1 MTGPGFAACTYVLL
15 VVLWAWVSWLYLQRR
30 AEAKSD
36 ALVSTLLVVLIAD
49 AVKNVIESVYF
60 GALWSARFGLLPK
73 TWGAPLENPW
83 ALGFVKF
90 LTVAVAV
97 FVLVRV
103 IGGFLPR
110 SLAERR
116 RTLDEEDQ
124 LKRDLQRSLALV
136 QQSEGRLHSL
146 LERTSD
152 IVSFWIVVDEE
163 LVLESVNEAGRA
175 MLGFSDA
182 DIGSAWRE
190 VAPPPLQTL
199 LLKAWETG
207 RPQREEDGWIETPS
221 GRRAVIRQ
229 VVPMPDEDGVIRRLA
244 SFTQDITA
252 LRERQAEEEGR
263 ARLESLGILAGGV
276 AHDFNNLLTI
286 LRADLDCAAATE
298 TTADERASALEHADV
313 TIHRTSALVT
323 QLLAMAG
330 QRAPVT
336 APVDLGAVVEDTA
349 RLLLP
354 SVPAGVQLTTTIA
367 PDGVV
372 IGDRTQLQQIVLN
385 VLKNAI
391 DAVADRPKAHVRAS
405 LSLENDTVVLVVADD
420 GPGIAPEVQWRIFEP
435 FFSTKRGGRGL
446 GLATVF
452 GLTRA
457 HGGSV
462 EVSSSLG
469 QGATFTVRLPRTVG
483 AIPSVSLPS
492 TTSSSSIASAV
503 ASSAASTSRS
513 TSLSPRRRA
522 QEGLTVLLVDDDP
535 RVRRATSRLLER
547 LGHRVVMAGSGH
559 EALSITELVDVA
571 VVDVTMPEMDGPT
584 TLKKLREARGELPGV
599 LVTGRGAVSDADVVL
614 SKPFDEQDLSR
625 VLERV
630 LLGASLLE
638 SASTASSTD
647 PAASVESSSSS
658 QH

>member
-1 MTGPGFAACTYVLL
+1 MTGPGFAAFTYFLL
-15 VVLWAWVSWLYLQRR
+15 VVLWSWVSWLYLRRR

-36 ALVSTLLVVLIAD
+36 PLVSTLLVVLIAD
-49 AVKNVIESVYF
+49 AVKNVIESIYF
-60 GALWSARFGLLPK
+60 GSLWSARFGLLPAA
-73 TWGAPLENPW
+73 WGEPLENPW

-103 IGGFLPR
+103 VGGFLPR
-110 SLAERR
+110 TLAERR

-124 LKRDLQRSLALV
+124 LKEDLQRSLALV

-175 MLGFSDA
+175 TLGFSDA
-182 DIGSAWRE
+182 DIGSTWRE
-190 VAPPPLQTL
+190 VAPPSLQTL

-286 LRADLDCAAATE
+286 LRADLDRAAATDSS
-298 TTADERASALEHADV
+298 ADERASALEHADV

-367 PDGVV
+367 SDGVV

-391 DAVADRPKAHVRAS
+391 DAVADRPKAHVRAA
-405 LSLENDTVVLVVADD
+405 LNVEQDAVALVVSDD

-462 EVSSSLG
+462 EVNSSLG

-492 TTSSSSIASAV
+492 AP
-503 ASSAASTSRS
+503 SSAASSSPSRS
-513 TSLSPRRRA
+513 SSLAPRRRA
-522 QEGLTVLLVDDDP
+522 KESLTVLLVDDDP

-547 LGHRVVMAGSGH
+547 LGHRVVMAGSGQ
-559 EALSITELVDVA
+559 EALSISEPIDVA

-584 TLKKLREARGELPGV
+584 TLKRLREARGELPGV

-614 SKPFDEQDLSR
+614 SKPFDEHDLSR

-630 LLGASLLE
+630 LQGAALLD
-638 SASTASSTD
+638 SGST
-647 PAASVESSSSS
+647 ESSSALSASLESS
-658 QH
+658 SALR